1 MSLRIIGGLF
11 RGRILKSP
19 KTLTTRPTTSMVR
32 EAIFNICQ
40 DLILDARFCDLY
52 AGSGAMGFEAL
63 SRGAQFV
70 TFIEKDKIA
79 STCIR
84 ENTQLLQ
91 VEEKVQIL
99 SMDVKKAL
107 SQLTAPYD
115 IIYIDPP
122 YDTSTIESLETISKK
137 RLLTPNGLLF
147 LEERHEKKSQSFE
160 IENLSLIESRRY
172 GIASIH
178 LFQMKNS

>member
-19 KTLTTRPTTSMVR
+19 KTTTTRPTTSMVR
-32 EAIFNICQ
+32 EAVFNICQ
-40 DLILDARFCDLY
+40 DLIPHANFCDIY

-63 SRGAQFV
+63 SRGANFV

-79 STCIR
+79 SACIR
-84 ENTQLLQ
+84 ENTKLLQ

-107 SQLTAPYD
+107 SLLNTPFD

-122 YDTSTIESLETISKK
+122 YDLPVMQVLEIISKNK
-137 RLLTPNGLLF
+137 LLSPNGIAI
-147 LEERHEKKSQSFE
+147 LEERHENKSPSFDF
-160 IENLSLIESRRY
+160 ENLELIESRRY
-172 GIASIH
+172 GIARIH
-178 LFQMKNS
+178 LFQLKK